1 MVRCAQDAW
10 IRLAEFSPQEEKIF
24 RAELQRLRDAEH
36 ARRQQEEEQAAEQE
50 EEEEEEES
58 EVTKK
63 KRKRRPRTGLEMKR
77 LGEDPVV
84 RRKAAEKI
92 QSIQRGNW
100 ARREAEELR
109 QERSGKRKKKSPEE
123 KAREERKK
131 HEEMMKRN
139 EAATKIQAR
148 QRGKQA

>member
-36 ARRQQEEEQAAEQE
+36 ARRQQEEEEQAAEE
-50 EEEEEEES
+50 EEA

-63 KRKRRPRTGLEMKR
+63 KRTRRPRTGLEMKR